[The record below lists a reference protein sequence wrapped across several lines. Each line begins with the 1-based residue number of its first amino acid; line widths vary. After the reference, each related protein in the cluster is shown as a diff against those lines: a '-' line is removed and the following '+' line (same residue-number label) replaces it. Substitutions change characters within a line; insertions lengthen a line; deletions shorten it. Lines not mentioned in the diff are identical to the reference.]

1 MDSEPNPLY
10 ADPTIYDILHASGTA
25 DDVKTLEK
33 IEACFCAGSKKVWLE
48 PACGS
53 GRYLRL
59 AARHGKRVVG
69 FDLESHMI
77 DYAKERARKAETDDR
92 QKLFVA
98 DMRSFADQIEPNS
111 IGLAFNLI
119 NTIRHLESD
128 VHMLEHFEQ
137 IARSLDECGVYAV
150 GISLTA
156 YGLEMPSED
165 VWTGKRGSCE
175 VCQVI
180 NYLPPTESG
189 DRSEQIYSHLTVTRP
204 SGEEHIPSSYTLRT
218 YNEKQ
223 WRDIIERSPLR
234 VIGIV
239 DQLGEPTEPEEPGYA
254 IWVLAP
260 R

>member
-1 MDSEPNPLY
+1 MEPEPNALY
-10 ADPTIYDILHASGTA
+10 ADPSIYDILHASGTA
-25 DDVKTLEK
+25 DDVNALER
-33 IEACFCAGSKKVWLE
+33 IEACFCAGATGTWLE

-59 AARHGKRVVG
+59 AARRGKRVVG
-69 FDLESHMI
+69 FDLEAHMI

-128 VHMLEHFEQ
+128 RHLLEHFEQ

-165 VWTGKRGSCE
+165 VWTGKRGTWE
-175 VCQVI
+175 AMQAI
-180 NYLPPTESG
+180 NSLPPAAES
-189 DRSEQIYSHLTVTRP
+189 DRAEQIYSHLTVTRP

-218 YNEKQ
+218 YNESQ
-223 WRDIIERSPLR
+223 WRDVIDRSALR
-234 VIGIV
+234 VLGVV
-239 DQLGEPTEPEEPGYA
+239 DMLGEPAEPEEPGYA